1 MSSSLPL
8 TAVYLMLAIFVF
20 IFLSTTV
27 TSFGITTNARN
38 GFKVSNRLVMKV
50 NNDAFTRANRATRS
64 AAADDR
70 IVEILLPLGMELAED
85 KEGNVFV
92 KSIEPNGRAART
104 GKVFVGDYIAMASA
118 TFGEEM
124 WSCRGVGLTRV
135 LATIKSRNTKP
146 VKLVLE
152 AANEA
157 DEKKRKAIA
166 FAELSEAEK
175 LAKKKKDDELLSS
188 MLNEDQALKKKGF
201 RLW

>member
-1 MSSSLPL
+1 MNLSLKGAYL
-8 TAVYLMLAIFVF
+8 TLVIFVL
-20 IFLSTTV
+20 ICSSTTV
-27 TSFGITTNARN
+27 SSFGGIAPQRVHAALGT
-38 GFKVSNRLVMKV
+38 NRLVMKV

-64 AAADDR
+64 AGADDR

-92 KSIEPNGRAART
+92 KSIEPNGRAAKT

-135 LATIKSRNTKP
+135 LAVIKSRNTKP
-146 VKLVLE
+146 VKLALE

-157 DEKKRKAIA
+157 EEKKRKAIA
-166 FAELSEAEK
+166 FAEISEAEK
-175 LAKKKKDDELLSS
+175 AAKKKKDDELLTS
-188 MLNEDQALKKKGF
+188 MLDDDQNLLKKKGF